1 MGRLVKGS
9 KGLVQKDEVR
19 WGQEG
24 PHELDATPLPTREP
38 LNGTCAHHARD
49 QALQRGAGPL
59 ARD

>member
-9 KGLVQKDEVR
+9 EGLVQKDEVR

-38 LNGTCAHHARD
+38 CLLYTSDAAD
-49 QALQRGAGPL
+49 
-59 ARD
+59 D